1 MRSKIITIIVCIVS
15 FVAFVVAKDLVKT
28 GMNEYN
34 EHKAVQ
40 KAYTEFSEVEKEA
53 KIRSQKKGTMRV
65 EEMKEMYQRK
75 AINDLNSY
83 TDKDKKRDSAL
94 TNFMGYYLINIKTRK
109 EFCNNY
115 GIDIS
120 DYINEFARG
129 NKSELDLARKYVFK
143 KKEAENKIY
152 NLTQKQLKEMIQID
166 MDDISNNYGLSHTD
180 TCKLFSGD
188 NGISLG
194 KEMKFSKQQ
203 PLIHQMIYQN

>member
-15 FVAFVVAKDLVKT
+15 FVAFFVAKDLVKT

-65 EEMKEMYQRK
+65 EEMKEIYQRK

-94 TNFMGYYLINIKTRK
+94 TNFMGYYLINVKTRK

-143 KKEAENKIY
+143 KKEAEKYFTIAKRY
-152 NLTQKQLKEMIQID
+152 ARGDIQILN
-166 MDDISNNYGLSHTD
+166 SQLLKNYT
-180 TCKLFSGD
+180 
-188 NGISLG
+188 N
-194 KEMKFSKQQ
+194 
-203 PLIHQMIYQN
+203 